1 MSKETNQNK
10 VTNPLKQYARYTG
23 IAFQMMAIMAFS
35 AWLGWKL
42 DEKLSLSFPAFTLF
56 FIIASVG
63 LVLFK
68 IIRSLSN

>member
-23 IAFQMMAIMAFS
+23 IAFQMMAVMALS

-42 DEKLSLSFPAFTLF
+42 DQWMELSFPIFTLVLT
-56 FIIASVG
+56 IATVA
-63 LVLFK
+63 LVLYK